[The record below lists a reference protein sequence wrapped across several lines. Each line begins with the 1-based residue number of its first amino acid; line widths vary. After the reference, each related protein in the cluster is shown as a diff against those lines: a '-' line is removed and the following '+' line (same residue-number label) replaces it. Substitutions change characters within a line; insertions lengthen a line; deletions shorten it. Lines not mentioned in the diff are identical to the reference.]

1 MEKYLLETVYDSR
14 KSFYRK
20 ATVYIFAN
28 GTRVLES
35 YDSIVALVKGNEL
48 QVFGNWDVSP
58 TTLRHVK
65 EFAKQQHFY
74 VETKKDLQKFEVPVY
89 GDGYYNIFD
98 YERILGLN

>member
-1 MEKYLLETVYDSR
+1 MEKYL
-14 KSFYRK
+14 
-20 ATVYIFAN
+20 
-28 GTRVLES
+28 
-35 YDSIVALVKGNEL
+35 L

-74 VETKKDLQKFEVPVY
+74 VESKKDLQKFEVPEY

-98 YERILGLN
+98 YERVLGLN